1 MGLLDFLKNKPENKP
16 ADAPA
21 PTPTTPGAPTPAP
34 LAPADAAA
42 KPAGPRYQGS
52 NFKTPAPEAAPVS
65 ATPLPFP
72 APEPLPLPF
81 EPENVLEQL
90 LLMAATE
97 EQARPAFY
105 QALMQEEILM
115 ILAPEEGV
123 GPGDVVP
130 AEGAQIQLQ
139 VLTDGKLPIFTSP
152 SRLADGG
159 QDASEVS
166 YVRIPGHAFFSM
178 VQGQDCVLNPF
189 SPAGKLLPKEEI
201 EALLN
206 GQLTGPTSPAGGDA
220 EVLLSQPENYPTAVA
235 DAVVAWAATQPHL
248 RTAYLA
254 QMQLANAPET
264 PRLLLAFESDAA
276 GPEFMQELGPV
287 LEGKTDAFQF
297 VDLMLLDLESA
308 EGVNPYFLQIEPIY
322 QRA

>member
-1 MGLLDFLKNKPENKP
+1 MGLLDFLKNKP

-21 PTPTTPGAPTPAP
+21 PAPPPSQSAAAPAGAP
-34 LAPADAAA
+34 AA

-52 NFKTPAPEAAPVS
+52 SFKAPAAPVP
-65 ATPLPFP
+65 ATPVPFP
-72 APEPLPLPF
+72 APEPLPFPF
-81 EPENVLEQL
+81 EPQNVLEQL
-90 LLMAATE
+90 LLLATTD

-139 VLTDGKLPIFTSP
+139 VLTDGKLPIFSSP
-152 SRLADGG
+152 ARLSDSG
-159 QDASEVS
+159 QDDSEVS
-166 YVRIPGHAFFSM
+166 YVRLPGHAFFNM
-178 VQGQDCVLNPF
+178 TQGQDCVLNPF
-189 SPAGKLLPKEEI
+189 SPAGKLLPKEELA
-201 EALLN
+201 ALLA

-220 EVLLSQPENYPTAVA
+220 EVMLSQPEAYPTAVA
-235 DAVVAWAATQPHL
+235 DAVTAWAAAQPHL

-254 QMQLANAPET
+254 QMQLANAPDT

-276 GPEFMQELGPV
+276 DPEFMQELGPV
-287 LEGKTDAFQF
+287 LEGKTDAYQF
-297 VDLMLLDLESA
+297 VDLMLLDLTSD
-308 EGVNPYFLQIEPIY
+308 EGVNPYFRQVEPIY
-322 QRA
+322 QRG